1 MKNYLDLKQA
11 IHYITEVRPSVL
23 LVDMKSYVRI
33 KRDIEQ
39 LTPMKPTPY
48 SRCSDSF
55 EKWAWHN
62 LKAMRRQ
69 AQLMVMGTE
78 IRIK

>member
-1 MKNYLDLKQA
+1 MLNLRQA
-11 IHYITEVRPSVL
+11 IEYISKEKPEILMVNI
-23 LVDMKSYVRI
+23 KSYVRI

-39 LTPMKPTPY
+39 SILIKPQSY
-48 SRCSDSF
+48 LNCHDCF

-69 AQLMVMGTE
+69 AKLMVMGTE
-78 IRIK
+78 IRYK